1 MPALTSRL
9 RRAWKI
15 KTVHT
20 IACLSMMLCIETCTL
35 LYHIMAANW
44 PANRQSNW
52 QANRPAKCY
61 VLVCTCMYWHV
72 LSCTVSW
79 YVQVCTSMNQY
90 VLVCTGLYSTL
101 LRLLSVSTQ
110 GFMVSTA
117 KLPGCLLLQRCWP
130 CKQGV
135 HTPEHLIHTSA
146 SSTCTYQ
153 YIPAHTSTC

>member
-1 MPALTSRL
+1 MNCYDCSLCTFYGSLWLFLLESYTPGQVSTRMFNA
-9 RRAWKI
+9 
-15 KTVHT
+15 VHT

-117 KLPGCLLLQRCWP
+117 KLPGCLLLQRC
-130 CKQGV
+130 
-135 HTPEHLIHTSA
+135 
-146 SSTCTYQ
+146 
-153 YIPAHTSTC
+153 